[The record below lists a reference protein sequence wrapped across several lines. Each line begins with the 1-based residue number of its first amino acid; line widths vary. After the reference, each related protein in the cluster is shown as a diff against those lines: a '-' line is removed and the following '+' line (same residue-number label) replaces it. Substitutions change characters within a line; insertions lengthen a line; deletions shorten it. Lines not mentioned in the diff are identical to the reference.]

1 MKKQPSLIVCIIM
14 DIIGYGTY
22 ALPFFGELGDAV
34 WAPIS
39 ALIFF
44 QLFGGVKGA
53 VGGIFNFIE
62 EFLPFTDFIPT
73 FTIMWLWQ
81 YFRKEK
87 VSPQL
92 SEVTV
97 KPVQ

>member
-1 MKKQPSLIVCIIM
+1 MKKQPPLILCIIM
-14 DIIGYGTY
+14 DGIGYGTY
-22 ALPFFGELGDAV
+22 ALPVFGELGDAV

-44 QLFGGVKGA
+44 QLFGGLKGA
-53 VGGIFNFIE
+53 FGGIFNFIE

-73 FTIMWLWQ
+73 FTIVWLWQ

-87 VSPQL
+87 VTPQL
-92 SEVTV
+92 AGATV
-97 KPVQ
+97 KP